1 MAGVPGVLRK
11 WNPGIV
17 PGLKLWIDGSDTSTL
32 IFSNQSNISQ
42 IVDKS
47 GIPGQNIVQN
57 TLSNQPRI
65 ASNIN
70 NNQTIRFDSNVFMSS
85 ITKSFPESINNL
97 QSSYFLV
104 NSLRNPAALTLQ
116 YIASLVSS
124 NTSNSVNI
132 VNTPLIIK
140 YQEIFQGGGGVNNNI
155 IPVSYSNTSN
165 FIIEA
170 YNTTN
175 NTLYLVNCNIVGVNP
190 NKYTGN
196 ATPLQSNLTTL
207 YIGSSGIGTGL
218 GTNLIGD
225 IGEYLAF
232 NSNYYGNNRYTPQ
245 LEGYLAWKWGLTSF
259 LSNGHPYKNRAPT

>member
-32 IFSNQSNISQ
+32 LFSNQSNISQ
-42 IVDKS
+42 IRDKS

-85 ITKSFPESINNL
+85 ITTSFPASMNNL

-104 NSLRNPAALTLQ
+104 NSLRNPAATTIQ

-124 NTSNSVNI
+124 NTLNSVNI
-132 VNTPLIIK
+132 VNTSLTMN
-140 YQEIFQGGGGVNNNI
+140 YQEKFQGGTYNNTI
-155 IPVSYSNTSN
+155 AVSYSNTSN
-165 FIIEA
+165 IIIEA

-190 NKYTGN
+190 NIYTGTG
-196 ATPLQSNLTTL
+196 TPLQSNLTIL